1 MNEMNELEAQLRSW
15 VPRRPSARLEARI
28 FGSQEESAPEPPA
41 FRLRWLA
48 PATVTFLL
56 MCVLVNQ
63 RGGPVVSVT
72 GRPGTIAAAALSNQ
86 SVAAWLP
93 GSFARDQNGLPAES
107 FEWTN
112 ASGWPSSD
120 SSLRGGRGTN

>member
-1 MNEMNELEAQLRSW
+1 MNELEMQLRSW
-15 VPRRPSARLEARI
+15 VPRRPSAKLESRI
-28 FGSQEESAPEPPA
+28 FGQDQDSAELVPV

-56 MCVLVNQ
+56 MCILVNQ
-63 RGGPVVSVT
+63 RSGPVLSIT
-72 GRPGTIAAAALSNQ
+72 GRPGTFATAALSNQ

-93 GSFARDQNGLPAES
+93 GSFTGDQNGLPAES

-112 ASGWPSSD
+112 ASGLTSSD
-120 SSLRGGRGTN
+120 GSLRGARGSN

>member
-1 MNEMNELEAQLRSW
+1 MNDLEMQLHSW
-15 VPRRPSARLEARI
+15 VPRRPSKKLEQAL
-28 FGSQEESAPEPPA
+28 FAQASESQDTLPA

-56 MCVLVNQ
+56 MCALVNQ
-63 RGGPVVSVT
+63 RSGPVVAVAGGS
-72 GRPGTIAAAALSNQ
+72 GTFATAALSNQ

-93 GSFARDQNGLPAES
+93 GSFTRDQNSLPAES

-112 ASGWPSSD
+112 GGGSISSNG
-120 SSLRGGRGTN
+120 SLRGPRGTN